1 MKRKLKIRSFD
12 YDLLDILKALE
23 NIDLEL
29 GDVIYITGDLSRL
42 GAYKNKRQ
50 ILSDLY
56 KSIKKKIGKS
66 GTICF
71 PTHSWSVLKSNL
83 IFNSRTTK
91 SETGVFTEYLRKK
104 NSIRQDHPYSSIS
117 SIGKYSKFI
126 CTNNSQAAYGKKSP
140 FARLIKLKAKIINFG
155 LHPRYCC
162 SSVHHSELVLKVP
175 YRFNKF
181 FIQKVIQNNKLISK
195 KYSLF
200 VLKKKFMKIKRNKN
214 KIIFKHF
221 IENNVI
227 LKSKL
232 GKSFIYS
239 YSLSEFYKD
248 NISLIKKDK
257 SSWLGLKPKKKL
269 VNLKN

>member
-1 MKRKLKIRSFD
+1 LRRKLKIRSFD
-12 YDLLDILKALE
+12 YDLLDIFKALK
-23 NIDLEL
+23 NIDLKL

-42 GAYKNKRQ
+42 GAYKYKRL

-56 KSIKKKIGKS
+56 QSIKKKIGEK

-83 IFNSRTTK
+83 IFNSKTTK

-126 CTNNSQAAYGKKSP
+126 CTNNSLAAYGKKSP

-162 SSVHHSELVLKVP
+162 SSVHHSEFILKVP
-175 YRFNKF
+175 YRFKKF
-181 FIQKVIQNNKLISK
+181 FIQKVIQNNKLITK

-200 VLKKKFMKIKRNKN
+200 VLKKNFMKIKRNKN

-221 IENNVI
+221 TQKNKI

-232 GKSFIYS
+232 GRSFIYS

-248 NISLIKKDK
+248 NISLLKKNK
-257 SSWLGLKPKKKL
+257 YSWLGLNKKKL
-269 VNLKN
+269 INLKN